1 METKE
6 TLITMASNS
15 DHNGVMLDMWNV
27 FCGDA
32 NYPDDVIYNM
42 SEAPAIFGDSAELMS
57 AVKRGKADLTH
68 AYFRLNGDSI
78 LSFNN
83 MNDANSPIDFH
94 LLAKWLDNNNDYL
107 GYEDYFDLPE
117 PEYDE

>member
-1 METKE
+1 
-6 TLITMASNS
+6 
-15 DHNGVMLDMWNV
+15 
-27 FCGDA
+27 
-32 NYPDDVIYNM
+32 
-42 SEAPAIFGDSAELMS
+42 MS
-57 AVKRGKADLTH
+57 AVKCGKADLTH

-94 LLAKWLDNNNDYL
+94 LLAKWLDSNNDYL

-117 PEYDE
+117 DDEE